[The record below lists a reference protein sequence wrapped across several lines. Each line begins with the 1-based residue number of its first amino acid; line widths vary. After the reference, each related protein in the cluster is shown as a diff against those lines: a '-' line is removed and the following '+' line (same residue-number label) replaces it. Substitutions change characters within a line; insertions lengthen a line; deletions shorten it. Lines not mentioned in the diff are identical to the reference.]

1 MFCFITLRYGGVY
14 YVFTTDL
21 IWFWIWG
28 CTTLA
33 ADLLRGFVIAW
44 IANSDIYVLQELFA
58 LFVLSWVC
66 DMLGILIDVAKVTL
80 WVAQLRFLK
89 PTKCFYVRTTCGVL

>member
-14 YVFTTDL
+14 YVFTTDVAYFDMVL
-21 IWFWIWG
+21 
-28 CTTLA
+28 
-33 ADLLRGFVIAW
+33 DLGLYYF
-44 IANSDIYVLQELFA
+44 ANSDIYVLQELFA